1 MHSLCAN
8 FLILCSVVNFNFTYE
23 AREEFISG
31 IRNCTLQ
38 ANIFMEPYERIPVSL
53 SIAQAMLES
62 GYGTSRFAI
71 EGKNYYGIQE
81 TDETE
86 PHIKSLDPDAHNKM
100 LRRYEHSCD
109 STFDYVTLL
118 NEDSRYEKFQD
129 LLLQQ
134 WFEDKYDLR
143 ALADA
148 LAEPYA
154 LDENYANKL
163 KTVLGELSD

>member
-8 FLILCSVVNFNFTYE
+8 FLILCSLVNFNFTYE
-23 AREEFISG
+23 TREEFVTG

-38 ANIFMEPYERIPVSL
+38 ANALMEPYERIPVNL
-53 SIAQAMLES
+53 SIAQAVLES
-62 GYGTSRFAI
+62 GYGISRFAL
-71 EGKNYYGIQE
+71 EGKNYYGIRE

-86 PHIKSLDPDAHNKM
+86 PHIKSLDPDAHNDM
-100 LRRYEHSCD
+100 LRRYEKSCD
-109 STFDYVTLL
+109 STFDYIELL
-118 NEDSRYEKFQD
+118 NTDNRYKKFQN
-129 LLLQQ
+129 LLLEQ
-134 WFEDKYDLR
+134 WVINDYDLY